1 MRPFLFVYIL
11 LVLLPITA
19 NAQSIPIPRTYTARY
34 NHIQHQLNF
43 INNPSGLDSFFYKLN
58 RLKNNQQQKVSIV
71 HIGDSHIQGDFM
83 TAILRQGLQNYF
95 GNAGRGLVFP
105 HRLAKSNA
113 PLDIVSSSANSW
125 LYNRLVFTQNQPQ
138 AGISGFAISSSS
150 NIAQLSVG
158 LKNDEKFSAVILI
171 TDADAENKWSVS
183 TAGETGF
190 YRYYLPDSSNSFYAY
205 TTLDSAVNNITIGSM
220 PTNHT
225 KQFYGAV
232 LHNNTNGVMVHTIGV
247 NGARYDHYNQS
258 DLFWQQLPLLQADL
272 YIVSLGTNEAQARV
286 FNEVVFKNNLETFL
300 QKIKAISPQANI
312 LITTAPDSYKLGK
325 SNIVLRQ
332 LNSFLTA
339 YCNAQNISLYNLYQV
354 GGGYGSA
361 GRWIRSGLIN
371 RDRVHYT
378 VEGYRVHGEL
388 LWQAIANRYNT
399 ITPNP

>member
-1 MRPFLFVYIL
+1 MAIGQTIAVS
-11 LVLLPITA
+11 TG
-19 NAQSIPIPRTYTARY
+19 YTAKY
-34 NHIQHQLNF
+34 GYIQQPLNF
-43 INNPSGLDSFFYKLN
+43 INNASGLDSFFYKLH
-58 RLKNNQQQKVSIV
+58 RLKNNPQEKISIV

-83 TAILRQGLQNYF
+83 TAIFRMELQSNF

-105 HRLAKSNA
+105 HRLAKSNG
-113 PLDIVSSSANSW
+113 PLDIVSNSTNSW
-125 LYNRLVFTQNQPQ
+125 LYNRLVYTKNQPES
-138 AGISGFAISSSS
+138 GLSGFAISSSS
-150 NIAQLSVG
+150 PIAQLTVG
-158 LKNDEKFSAVILI
+158 LKNDEKFSAVTLI

-183 TAGETGF
+183 TAGENGF
-190 YRYYLPDSSNSFYAY
+190 YRYYLPDSSNSFYTY
-205 TTLDSAVNNITIGSM
+205 TQLDSATNNITIGSM

-232 LHNNTNGVMVHTIGV
+232 LHNNSGGVMVHTIGV

-272 YIVSLGTNEAQARV
+272 YIISLGTNEAQARI
-286 FNEVVFKNNLETFL
+286 FNEGLFKNNLEFFL
-300 QKIKAISPQANI
+300 QKIKAISPHANI

-339 YCNAQNISLYNLYQV
+339 YCNKENISLYNLYHV

-378 VEGYRVHGEL
+378 VEGYRVHGQL
-388 LWQAIANRYNT
+388 LWQAFAKRYNSLFGQ
-399 ITPNP
+399 